1 MSTVAAAFSSKDAPA
16 EQLTPSRMLALYLA
30 PGMIITIVFILT
42 AALTSPLGIPASLAL
57 LFTWSVAGVPILLG
71 ILFYEGW
78 RRNGRWSLAG
88 IVLYTEHLPLRSYL
102 WLIPVLF
109 LWEGIT
115 STLAIP
121 VAEGFRKVAFAWWP
135 DWLVLSTFAQ
145 NLSHYSPGVLWA
157 VVTLSFAMNT
167 VVPIVE
173 EMYFR
178 GYLLPRLGGLGRW
191 APLVNVALFSLYH
204 FWLPW
209 EFPTRIVTLLPM
221 VYAVQWKHN
230 IYISMLAHVLLN
242 TIGSVGLLIMVLN
255 IQS

>member
-1 MSTVAAAFSSKDAPA
+1 MSAHAATLPNRETSIEQSSPYR
-16 EQLTPSRMLALYLA
+16 LLALYLA
-30 PGMIITIVFILT
+30 PGIIITIAFILIAT
-42 AALTSPLGIPASLAL
+42 FTYPLGIPASLAL
-57 LFTWSVAGVPILLG
+57 LVTWLVAGIPILLG
-71 ILFYEGW
+71 ILFHEGW

-109 LWEGIT
+109 FWAAIT

-157 VVTLSFAMNT
+157 VVILSFAMNT

-209 EFPTRIVTLLPM
+209 EFPTRIVTLLPI

-242 TIGSVGLLIMVLN
+242 TVGSVGLLIMVLN